1 MKKVFDF
8 ISGLKPTFYSQ
19 FGYPTI
25 KVYSDYAEVYFDS
38 CNTLRDVSMLQI
50 PADEFKMFPNK
61 ECITYVFTF
70 YFNDEDEKD

>member
-8 ISGLKPTFYSQ
+8 ISGLSPLFYEM

-38 CNTLRDVSMLQI
+38 TAVVRDLSLLQLS
-50 PADEFKMFPNK
+50 ADEFRMFPNDGR
-61 ECITYVFTF
+61 ITYVYTF
-70 YFNDEDEKD
+70 LFS

>member
-8 ISGLKPTFYSQ
+8 ISGLKPSFYSQ

-25 KVYSDYAEVYFDS
+25 KIYSECAEVYFDS
-38 CNTLRDVSMLQI
+38 GKTLRDVSLLQI
-50 PADEFKMFPNK
+50 PADEFRMFPNG

-70 YFNDEDEKD
+70 YFYEENEKD

>member
-25 KVYSDYAEVYFDS
+25 KVNSDYAEVYFDS
-38 CNTLRDVSMLQI
+38 SNTLHDVSMLQI
-50 PADEFKMFPNK
+50 PADEFRMFPNG

-70 YFNDEDEKD
+70 YLYDEFEKD